1 MAAGLLAGLSPGGA
15 AVLGAMAG
23 SASYIAAPAA
33 LRIPLRKVTIIAER
47 VLREELITLIKDRGA
62 SGWTLTMVE
71 GEGSR
76 GIRASEWEGRNVQID
91 TLVSSDVAEIIMDE
105 VGAHYFKDRSVIV
118 YVADVEVLRKDKY
131 TG

>member
-1 MAAGLLAGLSPGGA
+1 M
-15 AVLGAMAG
+15 
-23 SASYIAAPAA
+23 A

-47 VLREELITLIKDRGA
+47 VLRDDLITLINERGA

-76 GIRASEWEGRNVQID
+76 GIRASEWEGRNIQID
-91 TLVSSDVAEIIMDE
+91 TLVSSEVAETIMDE
-105 VGAHYFKDRSVIV
+105 VGRRYFKDWSVIV

-131 TG
+131 IG